1 MPASSPHVLVVEDS
15 DLVSSA
21 LRILLEETG
30 RRVTI
35 AGSVR
40 AAGEAI
46 AAAAAAGDEI
56 ALLLLD
62 LTLADG
68 DGLDVLDGARRRGTP
83 PRVAVAMTG
92 HDDDGTRARCLA
104 AGCVEVLV
112 KPVPARVFLARVGEW
127 LADASEERTAHGA

>member
-1 MPASSPHVLVVEDS
+1 VPDSIPHVLVVEDS

-35 AGSVR
+35 AASVR
-40 AAGEAI
+40 AADEAL
-46 AAAAAAGDEI
+46 ASAAAGGDPF
-56 ALLLLD
+56 ALALLD

-68 DGLDVLDGARRRGTP
+68 DGLDVLDRARARGAV

-92 HDDDGTRARCLA
+92 HDDPHTRARCLA
-104 AGCVEVLV
+104 AGCAEVLV
-112 KPVPARVFLARVGEW
+112 KPVPSRVLLARVGEW
-127 LADASEERTAHGA
+127 LGDA